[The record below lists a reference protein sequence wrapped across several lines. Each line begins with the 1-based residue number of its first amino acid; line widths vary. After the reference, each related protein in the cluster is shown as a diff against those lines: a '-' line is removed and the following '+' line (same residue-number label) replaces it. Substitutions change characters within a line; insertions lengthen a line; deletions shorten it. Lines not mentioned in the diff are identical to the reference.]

1 MSNNPAGCKASAEYV
16 CEWLDC
22 PLHGEDMK
30 GIIDCHPMTSRRF
43 DLHAEA
49 MRLVGERHAKGDL
62 VDLVNWLLHRIEN
75 AKPQLYEPLSRK
87 SGCSDWCALKQGR
100 GTTCDC
106 DWFEKE
112 GRGFGEGPKGY
123 RAVVVKWP
131 LSC

>member
-1 MSNNPAGCKASAEYV
+1 MSELPTCCFRGNPATCPEHPSEEAKAIMAS
-16 CEWLDC
+16 
-22 PLHGEDMK
+22 
-30 GIIDCHPMTSRRF
+30 HPMQTRRF

-62 VDLVNWLLHRIEN
+62 VDLVNWLLHRIES
-75 AKPQLYEPLSRK
+75 AKPQLYEPLPRK

-100 GTTCDC
+100 STTCDC
-106 DWFEKE
+106 DWFEQE